1 MRAKVPRSERS
12 PLSLTNPSAESRKN
26 ILCSNSDAL
35 MPPAPIPSKP
45 WTDLGCPPE
54 DLVLVVG
61 SVVRGEYD
69 RLEAWVRGNR
79 HTAQVIEM
87 LCARHRAGPFL
98 AWKLRNT
105 AVWDALP
112 EAARQRLNKSA
123 ELQSSAT
130 ADCLEH
136 LDGLAEILGRH
147 GCDYL
152 LLKGPELGLRFSGAA
167 DARGYRDLDI
177 LVRATDRSKAC
188 AAFEA
193 AGYWRLSRWLLGG
206 AVSARFNHAVDYRMG
221 TRLLDLHWCV
231 SRAPG
236 VHIPTEDLFQ
246 RSLTIDLVGRRQR
259 VLSPA
264 DELTL
269 LLTST
274 FADIQ
279 RGYLRLQSFVDIA
292 QVVAQM
298 PPGSWDGFFEQQ
310 ASHGTQEMNRAVL
323 GLVASLFQCQ
333 PAWPGLTV
341 HLSPIPSAEESLA
354 VLLPSPG
361 GRTAKRWALPYLP
374 VNRLH
379 YALWWGLSLPF
390 RVAASHPL
398 FRRSKR

>member
-1 MRAKVPRSERS
+1 M
-12 PLSLTNPSAESRKN
+12 SA
-26 ILCSNSDAL
+26 L
-35 MPPAPIPSKP
+35 
-45 WTDLGCPPE
+45 
-54 DLVLVVG
+54 
-61 SVVRGEYD
+61 
-69 RLEAWVRGNR
+69 
-79 HTAQVIEM
+79 
-87 LCARHRAGPFL
+87 
-98 AWKLRNT
+98 
-105 AVWDALP
+105 
-112 EAARQRLNKSA
+112 
-123 ELQSSAT
+123 
-130 ADCLEH
+130 
-136 LDGLAEILGRH
+136 
-147 GCDYL
+147 
-152 LLKGPELGLRFSGAA
+152 
-167 DARGYRDLDI
+167 
-177 LVRATDRSKAC
+177 
-188 AAFEA
+188 
-193 AGYWRLSRWLLGG
+193 
-206 AVSARFNHAVDYRMG
+206 FNHAVDYRMG

-246 RSLTIDLVGRRQR
+246 RSLTIDLAGRCQQ

-292 QVVAQM
+292 QVVAQL
-298 PPGSWDGFFEQQ
+298 PPGSWDGFFQQQ

-333 PAWPGLTV
+333 SIWPGLTV
-341 HLSPIPSAEESLA
+341 HLPPIPSTEESLA

-398 FRRSKR
+398 FRRSKP